1 MMKIKT
7 VGDSYALL
15 VGRPDPGENGFLSLR
30 VAGERTAKIL
40 YLNGRGFPCA
50 DGVFRLPVTAFCTG
64 SNRLSLALADGG
76 AIPCEG
82 IRLTGGLFSPEGAT
96 VADVIAACDARFAR
110 LAASLE
116 QLAVRVK
123 ALEDDSG
130 ILP

>member
-15 VGRPDPGENGFLSLR
+15 VGRPDPGEGGFVSLR
-30 VAGERTAKIL
+30 FGSECAFASVSV
-40 YLNGRGFPCA
+40 NGRRFAPSGA
-50 DGVFRLPVTAFCTG
+50 VFRIPVTAFRTG
-64 SNRLSLALADGG
+64 SNRLSLVRADGTE
-76 AIPCEG
+76 IPCEG

-96 VADVIAACDARFAR
+96 VADVIAACDARFA
-110 LAASLE
+110 LLTASLE
-116 QLAVRVK
+116 KLTARVK

>member
-1 MMKIKT
+1 MMKIKA

-15 VGRPDPGENGFLSLR
+15 VGHPDPGEDGFLSLR
-30 VAGERTAKIL
+30 VADGRTVRTL
-40 YLNGRGFPCA
+40 LLNGRGFSA
-50 DGVFRLPVTAFCTG
+50 SGDRFRLPVTAFRTG
-64 SNRLSLALADGG
+64 SNRLALALENGTV
-76 AIPCEG
+76 IPCEG

-96 VADVIAACDARFAR
+96 VPDVIAACDARFAR

-116 QLAVRVK
+116 QLAARVK